1 VHTGLKNNYI
11 YILYLQPNG
20 LIPVSKLAA
29 FIFSTSSI
37 LLSTEFS
44 GNTKGNLYEIVEKKY
59 YTSCSFVLHSIKKVF
74 LCFYLKKYFC

>member
-44 GNTKGNLYEIVEKKY
+44 GNTKGNFYEIVEKIILLLVLLCYLALKRFF
-59 YTSCSFVLHSIKKVF
+59 FV
-74 LCFYLKKYFC
+74 FYFRKYFC